1 MMCHNEEQSDSAETA
16 QGTSHSVGELNAK
29 TGEQLKKQ
37 RTQLRVRITR
47 SINRVK
53 KFIEQGVEI
62 QKRVEKES
70 VQIRKDFELTRE
82 CHSQMYEHFDESQ
95 FPAMDDW
102 EDVLA
107 DDLYDI
113 EDKIE
118 AFFQSLSEPGL
129 ANAKSLSKGQI
140 SEQSS
145 TIDNSNVAAGG
156 SNMVLNNVTPGASAF
171 VETQSK
177 EDSGA
182 KESVVN

>member
-1 MMCHNEEQSDSAETA
+1 MH
-16 QGTSHSVGELNAK
+16 
-29 TGEQLKKQ
+29 
-37 RTQLRVRITR
+37 
-47 SINRVK
+47 
-53 KFIEQGVEI
+53 
-62 QKRVEKES
+62 
-70 VQIRKDFELTRE
+70 
-82 CHSQMYEHFDESQ
+82 EHFDESQ

-107 DDLYDI
+107 DDLYNI

-118 AFFQSLSEPGL
+118 AFLQSLSEPGL

-140 SEQSS
+140 SEQSG

-156 SNMVLNNVTPGASAF
+156 SNMVLNNVTPDASAL

-182 KESVVN
+182 NESVVNGFRNSRV